1 MKTAAFLA
9 SAVAVWS
16 SVAATSVD
24 LDEMAAVKD
33 MTAFVQYM
41 ADYDKPYRVHGDDHP
56 LLAKRFK
63 AFRTNLRRI
72 EEHNARYDAGE
83 VTFTLGVNALA
94 DLTDH
99 EYKSLLGYKRT
110 AKRGEA
116 HFTHTADEFAP
127 EAWDWREHNVVTPV
141 KNQGMCGSCW
151 AFSAVASMESVYALA
166 TGKLESFS
174 EQELVDCCDGGVDT
188 CNHGGE
194 MSHGF
199 TEIIENHGGKI
210 DPESVYPYTMESKGV
225 CHAKDDQAIGHFTA
239 YANVTSGDEE
249 ALKTA
254 TASAGVIS
262 VAIDASSFMFQLY
275 RHGVFS
281 WPLCKNKD
289 DELDH
294 GVAVAGY
301 GNYKGKDFWLV
312 KNSWGEGWGM
322 HGYIMMSRNKE
333 NQCGIATDASYPIMP
348 KESKHAAIKEATSP
362 RIVEDALL
370 ALQ

>member
-1 MKTAAFLA
+1 MMKTLTLLAMAMAAIASKDDLA
-9 SAVAVWS
+9 S
-16 SVAATSVD
+16 
-24 LDEMAAVKD
+24 VKD

-41 ADYDKPYRVHGDDHP
+41 TEYNKPYRNHADDHP
-56 LLAKRFK
+56 LMEKRFK

-72 EEHNARYDAGE
+72 EEHNKKYDAGQ
-83 VTFTLGVNALA
+83 VTFTLGLNELA
-94 DLTDH
+94 DFTDE
-99 EYKSLLGYKRT
+99 EYKGLLGYKRLND
-110 AKRGEA
+110 RPEA
-116 HFTHTADEFAP
+116 AFTHTSDEFTP
-127 EAWDWREHNVVTPV
+127 DAWDWREHNVVTPV

-174 EQELVDCCDGGVDT
+174 EQELVDCCDNGEDT

-199 TEIIENHGGKI
+199 IEIIEHHGGKI

-225 CHAKDDQAIGHFTA
+225 CHAKDNQALGHFTS
-239 YANVTSGDEE
+239 YANVTSGDED
-249 ALKTA
+249 ALKSA
-254 TASAGVIS
+254 SSSAGVIS

-281 WPLCKNKD
+281 WPLCKNKPE
-289 DELDH
+289 ELDH
-294 GVAVAGY
+294 GVAVAGF

-322 HGYIMMSRNKE
+322 HGYIMMSRNKD
-333 NQCGIATDASYPIMP
+333 NQCGIATDASYPIMA
-348 KESKHAAIKEATSP
+348 KQKIKEESSA
-362 RIVEDALL
+362 RIVEDALM
-370 ALQ
+370 AFQ